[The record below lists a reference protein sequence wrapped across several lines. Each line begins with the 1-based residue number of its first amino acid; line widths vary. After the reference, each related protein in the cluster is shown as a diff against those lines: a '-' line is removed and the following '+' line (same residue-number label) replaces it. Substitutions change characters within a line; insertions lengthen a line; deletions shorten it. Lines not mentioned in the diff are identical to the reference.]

1 MAPTPHTDGVI
12 NTNKHEKMKINRDY
26 FWFRLFKTRGI
37 GPKALTSVAKILAAE
52 NLNPE
57 MLSLN
62 QSDLAAQSPE
72 LAKILKGKIREEDR
86 EKVTTTYDQLKEQG
100 IDIIHPGHPNFPP
113 HLLEISPV
121 LFTKGQQKR
130 LRSDSVTIVGA
141 RDVSDIGIR
150 ITRNLAGELV
160 GNGINIVSGYAE
172 GVDLEAHLGA
182 LAAGGTT
189 TIVLSD
195 GIKQLRQKIAF
206 QKFNWDRDVLAVSQF
221 DPDAK
226 RHLWYALARNQLVC
240 GLSKAVVVIESGPER
255 DAHGKMSGT
264 FYTAK
269 VALDLNL
276 PLFVVNPSCFDDP
289 PKGNADLIALGGYRL
304 DSVDGT
310 KEIVESISA
319 RGSTCLPNSDENA
332 IIRAEPS

>member
-1 MAPTPHTDGVI
+1 MNIDT
-12 NTNKHEKMKINRDY
+12 DY

-37 GPKALTSVAKILAAE
+37 GSKMLTSVARILAAE

-62 QSDLAAQSPE
+62 QSDLVAQSPE
-72 LAKILKGKIREEDR
+72 LAKILKGKISEEDS
-86 EKVTTTYDQLKEQG
+86 EKVFAAYEQLKDYG
-100 IDIIHPGHPNFPP
+100 INIIYPGHPDFPP

-121 LFTKGQQKR
+121 MFTKGQQKR

-150 ITRNLAGELV
+150 ITRNLSGELV

-182 LAAGGTT
+182 LEAGGTT
-189 TIVLSD
+189 TIVLSG
-195 GIKQLRQKIAF
+195 GIKQLRQKSAF

-221 DPDAK
+221 DPDTQ
-226 RHLWYALARNQLVC
+226 RSLWYALARNQLVC
-240 GLSKAVVVIESGPER
+240 GLSKAVIVIESGPEQ

-269 VALDLNL
+269 AALDLNL
-276 PLFVVNPSCFDDP
+276 LLFVVNPSCFDNP
-289 PKGNADLIALGGYRL
+289 PKGNADLIELGGYSL
-304 DSVDGT
+304 NPANGV
-310 KEIVESISA
+310 KEIVASYA
-319 RGSTCLPNSDENA
+319 TKLGC
-332 IIRAEPS
+332 